1 MIDDENDAEPRDAEL
16 ALQLLDGSPD
26 GLLLV
31 DPDGRIA
38 LANLSASTMFGY
50 DPTADDGADA
60 LVGRFIEDLVPPEMR
75 DRHVAHRS
83 EFADSPERRPMGTDL
98 RLFAQHR
105 NGDMF
110 PVEISLSPVTLGGVP
125 QTVAAVRD
133 VTERQEARA
142 RLLLHE
148 DRARIAHDLHDLVI
162 QRLFAAGMS
171 LQSVTQLIDSPVAR
185 DRVVAVTDELDET
198 VRAVRSAIFG
208 LGSHT
213 DTQSLA
219 SHLTSLVQERSRHL
233 GFTPDLLIVGPVDDL
248 PDFVADQ
255 LVATVTEAVSNVARH
270 ADATDATIRITR
282 TDDSVSLAVR
292 DNGRGIAAAPK
303 PLGGLSNLMWRA
315 AELGGTCSIS
325 PVEPSGTE
333 LLWRVPV

>member
-1 MIDDENDAEPRDAEL
+1 M
-16 ALQLLDGSPD
+16 ALLLLDGSPD

-31 DPDGRIA
+31 DADGRIA
-38 LANLSASTMFGY
+38 LVNRAASTLFGY
-50 DPTADDGADA
+50 SPDGDDGGDRDA
-60 LVGRFIEDLVPPEMR
+60 SGLVGRLVEELVPDELR
-75 DRHVAHRS
+75 ARHVGHRRR
-83 EFADSPERRPMGTDL
+83 FADDPQRRPMGTDL

-110 PVEISLSPVTLGGVP
+110 PVEISLSPVTIDGASH
-125 QTVAAVRD
+125 TVVTVRD

-148 DRARIAHDLHDLVI
+148 DRERIAHDLHDLVI

-171 LQSVTQLIDSPVAR
+171 LQSVTQLIESPIAR
-185 DRVVAVTDELDET
+185 DRVIAVTDELDET

-208 LGSHT
+208 LGNHDES
-213 DTQSLA
+213 QSLA

-233 GFTPDLLIVGPVDDL
+233 GFTPDLLITGPVDDL
-248 PDFVADQ
+248 ADFVADQ
-255 LVATVTEAVSNVARH
+255 LVATLTEAVSNVARH

-282 TDDSVSLAVR
+282 TNGSVALTVR
-292 DNGRGIAAAPK
+292 DNGRGIATTPK
-303 PLGGLSNLMWRA
+303 PLGGLSSVMWRA
-315 AELGGTCSIS
+315 AELGGTCSVS

-333 LLWRVPV
+333 LLWQVPT